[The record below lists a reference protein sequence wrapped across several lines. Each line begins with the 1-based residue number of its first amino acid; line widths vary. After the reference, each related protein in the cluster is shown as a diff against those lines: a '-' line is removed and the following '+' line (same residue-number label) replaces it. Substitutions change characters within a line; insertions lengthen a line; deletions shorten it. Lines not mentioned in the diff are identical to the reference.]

1 MRKKMVIS
9 FSQRLR
15 NLFEKYTDH
24 NCFACSSRN
33 QIGLKLEIVQ
43 NDENCFSDFIL
54 SNDYTGFPN
63 IIHGGIQATVIDEVG
78 FWAMYNK
85 YKTIGFTT
93 RMTLDYLSKL
103 EANTKLRAIA
113 TKIERNNT
121 LVNVEV
127 KILNKDNAVGTIGNL
142 NYKLVNDILLKKYFG
157 KKFYEEYI
165 KIKNE
170 FN

>member
-1 MRKKMVIS
+1 MVIS

-93 RMTLDYLSKL
+93 RMTLDYLNKL

-157 KKFYEEYI
+157 KI
-165 KIKNE
+165 LSRTT
-170 FN
+170 

>member
-1 MRKKMVIS
+1 MVIS

-33 QIGLKLEIVQ
+33 QIGIKLEIVQ

-93 RMTLDYLSKL
+93 RMTLDYLNKL

>member
-1 MRKKMVIS
+1 MVIS

-93 RMTLDYLSKL
+93 RMTLDYLNKL

-165 KIKNE
+165 KIKDE

>member
-1 MRKKMVIS
+1 M
-9 FSQRLR
+9 R

-93 RMTLDYLSKL
+93 RMTLDYLNKL

>member
-1 MRKKMVIS
+1 
-9 FSQRLR
+9 
-15 NLFEKYTDH
+15 
-24 NCFACSSRN
+24 
-33 QIGLKLEIVQ
+33 
-43 NDENCFSDFIL
+43 
-54 SNDYTGFPN
+54 
-63 IIHGGIQATVIDEVG
+63 
-78 FWAMYNK
+78 MYNK

-93 RMTLDYLSKL
+93 RMTLDYLNKL

>member
-1 MRKKMVIS
+1 MVIS
-9 FSQRLR
+9 FSQKLR

-43 NDENCFSDFIL
+43 NDEDCFSDFIL

-93 RMTLDYLSKL
+93 RMTLDYLNKL

>member
-1 MRKKMVIS
+1 MVIS
-9 FSQRLR
+9 FSQKLR

-63 IIHGGIQATVIDEVG
+63 IIHGGIQDTVIDEVG

-93 RMTLDYLSKL
+93 RMTLDYLNKL

>member
-1 MRKKMVIS
+1 MVIS

-93 RMTLDYLSKL
+93 RMTLDYLNKL

-165 KIKNE
+165 KIKK
-170 FN
+170 

>member
-93 RMTLDYLSKL
+93 RMTLDYLNKL

>member
-1 MRKKMVIS
+1 MVIS
-9 FSQRLR
+9 FSERLR

-43 NDENCFSDFIL
+43 NDEDCFSDFIL

-93 RMTLDYLSKL
+93 RMTLDYLNKL

>member
-1 MRKKMVIS
+1 MVIS

-15 NLFEKYTDH
+15 NLFEKYTNH

-93 RMTLDYLSKL
+93 RMTLDYLNKL

>member
-43 NDENCFSDFIL
+43 NDEDCFSDFIL

-93 RMTLDYLSKL
+93 RMTLDYLNKL

>member
-1 MRKKMVIS
+1 MVIS

-43 NDENCFSDFIL
+43 NDEDCFSDFIL

-93 RMTLDYLSKL
+93 RMTLDYLNKL

>member
-1 MRKKMVIS
+1 MVIS
-9 FSQRLR
+9 FSQKLR

-93 RMTLDYLSKL
+93 RMTLDYLNKL

>member
-1 MRKKMVIS
+1 MVIS

-93 RMTLDYLSKL
+93 RMTLDYLNKV

>member
-1 MRKKMVIS
+1 MVIS

-93 RMTLDYLSKL
+93 RMTLDYLNKL